1 MSRIWA
7 MAALLLLVG
16 PFLTVPEDLFGPD
29 ASGLASLSMQ
39 GLSMHGLAAQT
50 EPELQLSARRLAQAW
65 AGGADG
71 AVVSQLAPARVS
83 LHLEGSVSA
92 TLPTRQATAAL
103 RSYLRGHHP
112 GEVVVARIALVE
124 GSGDRGFAE
133 FHWTTQRAGTSQ
145 SLKRTIFLGFRQEG
159 GSWAVD
165 DVRVIP

>member
-1 MSRIWA
+1 MKPA
-7 MAALLLLVG
+7 VLLLLLG
-16 PFLTVPEDLFGPD
+16 PFLPVPGVPAGVGDFPRI
-29 ASGLASLSMQ
+29 ASSAFF
-39 GLSMHGLAAQT
+39 GLAAQS
-50 EPELQLSARRLAQAW
+50 EPQLQASARELAQAW
-65 AGGADG
+65 AGGAEG
-71 AVVSQLAPARVS
+71 VVVSHLAPARVS

-112 GEVVVARIALVE
+112 GEVVVARIARVE

-133 FHWTTQRAGTSQ
+133 LHWTTQRAGTSQ
-145 SLKRTIFLGFRQEG
+145 NLKRTIFLGFRQEG